1 MDQQNNPYDNNQ
13 TQNPYGQQDA
23 FNQNN
28 QTQNPYGQQD
38 VFNQYGQAQNPY
50 GQQDAFNQYGQ
61 AQNPYGQQDA
71 FNQYGQEQN
80 SYGQQ
85 DAYQQNQFVQQ
96 DAYNQ
101 QNMPYGQAAPMNT
114 GVYSTPGQSNVF
126 ADEQAS
132 KAATSSLVCGI
143 VGLFVAGII
152 LGIIAIAQGNK
163 AKQLGYQGG
172 KATAGIVLGI
182 IDIVLV
188 VLFLIVRLSMM

>member
-38 VFNQYGQAQNPY
+38 
-50 GQQDAFNQYGQ
+50 AFNQYGQ

-71 FNQYGQEQN
+71 FNQNGQTQN
-80 SYGQQ
+80 PYGQQ

-96 DAYNQ
+96 NAYNQ

-126 ADEQAS
+126 AGEQAS
-132 KAATSSLVCGI
+132 KTATSSLVCGI

-152 LGIIAIAQGNK
+152 LGIVAIAQGNK

-182 IDIVLV
+182 IDIVLL
-188 VLFLIVRLSMM
+188 VLLFIVRYSMM

>member
-38 VFNQYGQAQNPY
+38 
-50 GQQDAFNQYGQ
+50 AFNQYGQ
-61 AQNPYGQQDA
+61 TQNPD
-71 FNQYGQEQN
+71 
-80 SYGQQ
+80 GQQ

-96 DAYNQ
+96 DAYQQNQFAQQNAYNQ
-101 QNMPYGQAAPMNT
+101 QNMPYGQSAPMNT

-126 ADEQAS
+126 AGEQAS
-132 KAATSSLVCGI
+132 KTATSSLVCGI

-152 LGIIAIAQGNK
+152 LGIVAIAQGNK

-188 VLFLIVRLSMM
+188 VLLLIVRYSMM

>member
-38 VFNQYGQAQNPY
+38 
-50 GQQDAFNQYGQ
+50 AFNQYGQ

-71 FNQYGQEQN
+71 FNQNGQTQNPYG
-80 SYGQQ
+80 
-85 DAYQQNQFVQQ
+85 QQNQFVQQ
-96 DAYNQ
+96 NAYNQ

-126 ADEQAS
+126 AGEQAS
-132 KAATSSLVCGI
+132 KTATSSLVCGI
-143 VGLFVAGII
+143 IGLFVAGII
-152 LGIIAIAQGNK
+152 LGIVAIAQGNK

-182 IDIVLV
+182 IDIVLL
-188 VLFLIVRLSMM
+188 VLLLIVRYSMM

>member
-38 VFNQYGQAQNPY
+38 
-50 GQQDAFNQYGQ
+50 AFNQYGQ
-61 AQNPYGQQDA
+61 TQNP
-71 FNQYGQEQN
+71 
-80 SYGQQ
+80 YGQQ

-96 DAYNQ
+96 DAYQQNQFAQQNAYNQ

-126 ADEQAS
+126 AGEQAS
-132 KAATSSLVCGI
+132 KTATSSLVCGI

-152 LGIIAIAQGNK
+152 LGIVAIAQGNK

-182 IDIVLV
+182 IDIVLI
-188 VLFLIVRLSMM
+188 VLLLIVRYSMM

>member
-38 VFNQYGQAQNPY
+38 
-50 GQQDAFNQYGQ
+50 AFNQYGQ

-71 FNQYGQEQN
+71 FNQYGQTQN
-80 SYGQQ
+80 PYGQQ

-96 DAYNQ
+96 DAYQQNQFAQQNAYNQ

-126 ADEQAS
+126 AGEQAS
-132 KAATSSLVCGI
+132 KTATSSLVCGI

-152 LGIIAIAQGNK
+152 LGIVAIAQGNK

-182 IDIVLV
+182 IDIVLI
-188 VLFLIVRLSMM
+188 VLLLIVRYSMM

>member
-38 VFNQYGQAQNPY
+38 
-50 GQQDAFNQYGQ
+50 AFNQYGQ

-71 FNQYGQEQN
+71 FNQYGQTQN
-80 SYGQQ
+80 PYGQQ

-96 DAYNQ
+96 DAYQQNQFAQQNAYNQ

-126 ADEQAS
+126 AGEQAS
-132 KAATSSLVCGI
+132 KTATSSLVCGI

-152 LGIIAIAQGNK
+152 LGIVAIAQGNK

-188 VLFLIVRLSMM
+188 VLLLIVRYSMM

>member
-38 VFNQYGQAQNPY
+38 
-50 GQQDAFNQYGQ
+50 AFNQYGQ

-71 FNQYGQEQN
+71 FNQNGQTQNPYG
-80 SYGQQ
+80 
-85 DAYQQNQFVQQ
+85 QQNQFVQQ
-96 DAYNQ
+96 NAYNQ

-126 ADEQAS
+126 AGEQAS
-132 KAATSSLVCGI
+132 KTATSSLVCGI
-143 VGLFVAGII
+143 IGLFVAGII
-152 LGIIAIAQGNK
+152 LGIVAIAQGNK

-172 KATAGIVLGI
+172 KATAGIVLGL
-182 IDIVLV
+182 IDIVLL
-188 VLFLIVRLSMM
+188 VLLLIVRYSMM

>member
-13 TQNPYGQQDA
+13 T
-23 FNQNN
+23 
-28 QTQNPYGQQD
+28 
-38 VFNQYGQAQNPY
+38 QNPY

-71 FNQYGQEQN
+71 FNQNGQTQTPYG
-80 SYGQQ
+80 
-85 DAYQQNQFVQQ
+85 QQNQFVQQ
-96 DAYNQ
+96 NAYNQ

-126 ADEQAS
+126 AGEQAS
-132 KAATSSLVCGI
+132 KTATSSLVCGI
-143 VGLFVAGII
+143 IGLFVAGII
-152 LGIIAIAQGNK
+152 LGIVAIAQGNK

-182 IDIVLV
+182 IDIVLL
-188 VLFLIVRLSMM
+188 VLLLIVRYSMM

>member
-38 VFNQYGQAQNPY
+38 
-50 GQQDAFNQYGQ
+50 AFNQYGQ

-71 FNQYGQEQN
+71 FNQNGQTQNPYG
-80 SYGQQ
+80 
-85 DAYQQNQFVQQ
+85 QQNQFVQQ
-96 DAYNQ
+96 NAYNQ

-114 GVYSTPGQSNVF
+114 DVYSTPGQSNVF
-126 ADEQAS
+126 AGEQAS
-132 KAATSSLVCGI
+132 KTATSSLVCGI
-143 VGLFVAGII
+143 IGLFVAGII
-152 LGIIAIAQGNK
+152 LGIVAIAQGNK

-182 IDIVLV
+182 IDIVLL
-188 VLFLIVRLSMM
+188 VLLLIVRYSMM

>member
-1 MDQQNNPYDNNQ
+1 MDQQNNPYDNKQ
-13 TQNPYGQQDA
+13 TQNSYDQQDA
-23 FNQNN
+23 
-28 QTQNPYGQQD
+28 
-38 VFNQYGQAQNPY
+38 FNQYGQAQNPY

-71 FNQYGQEQN
+71 FNQYGQAQN
-80 SYGQQ
+80 PYGQQ

-96 DAYNQ
+96 DAYQQNQFAQQNAYNQ

-126 ADEQAS
+126 AGEQAS
-132 KAATSSLVCGI
+132 KTATSSLVCGI

-152 LGIIAIAQGNK
+152 LGIVAIAQGNK

>member
-23 FNQNN
+23 FNQYG
-28 QTQNPYGQQD
+28 QTQNP
-38 VFNQYGQAQNPY
+38 
-50 GQQDAFNQYGQ
+50 
-61 AQNPYGQQDA
+61 
-71 FNQYGQEQN
+71 
-80 SYGQQ
+80 YGQQ

-96 DAYNQ
+96 DAYQQNQFAQQNAYNQ

-126 ADEQAS
+126 AGEQAS
-132 KAATSSLVCGI
+132 KTATSSLVCGI

-152 LGIIAIAQGNK
+152 LGIVAIAQGNK

-188 VLFLIVRLSMM
+188 VLLFIVRYSMM

>member
-38 VFNQYGQAQNPY
+38 AFNQYGQAQTPY
-50 GQQDAFNQYGQ
+50 GQQDAFNQNGQ
-61 AQNPYGQQDA
+61 TQNPYG
-71 FNQYGQEQN
+71 
-80 SYGQQ
+80 
-85 DAYQQNQFVQQ
+85 QQNQFVQQ
-96 DAYNQ
+96 NAYNQ

-126 ADEQAS
+126 AGEQAS
-132 KAATSSLVCGI
+132 KTATSSLVCGI
-143 VGLFVAGII
+143 IGLFVAGII
-152 LGIIAIAQGNK
+152 LGIVAIAQGNK

-182 IDIVLV
+182 IDIVLL
-188 VLFLIVRLSMM
+188 VLLLIVRYSMM

>member
-1 MDQQNNPYDNNQ
+1 MDQQNNPYDNKQ
-13 TQNPYGQQDA
+13 TQNSYDQQDA
-23 FNQNN
+23 
-28 QTQNPYGQQD
+28 
-38 VFNQYGQAQNPY
+38 FNQYGQAQNPY

-71 FNQYGQEQN
+71 FNQYGQAQN
-80 SYGQQ
+80 PYGQQ

-96 DAYNQ
+96 DAYQQNQFAQQNAYNQ

-152 LGIIAIAQGNK
+152 LGIVAIAQGNK

>member
-38 VFNQYGQAQNPY
+38 
-50 GQQDAFNQYGQ
+50 
-61 AQNPYGQQDA
+61 
-71 FNQYGQEQN
+71 
-80 SYGQQ
+80 
-85 DAYQQNQFVQQ
+85 AYQQNQFVQQ
-96 DAYNQ
+96 DAYQQNQFAQQNAYNQ

-126 ADEQAS
+126 AGEQAS
-132 KAATSSLVCGI
+132 KTATSSLVCGI

-152 LGIIAIAQGNK
+152 LGIVAIAQGNK

-188 VLFLIVRLSMM
+188 VLLLIVRYSMM

>member
-13 TQNPYGQQDA
+13 TQNPYGQQDT

-38 VFNQYGQAQNPY
+38 TFNQYGQAQNPY

-61 AQNPYGQQDA
+61 TQNPYGQQ
-71 FNQYGQEQN
+71 G
-80 SYGQQ
+80 
-85 DAYQQNQFVQQ
+85 AYQQNQFVQQ
-96 DAYNQ
+96 DAYQQNQFAQQNAYNQ

-126 ADEQAS
+126 AGEQAS
-132 KAATSSLVCGI
+132 KTATSSLVCGI

-152 LGIIAIAQGNK
+152 LGIVAIAQGNK

-182 IDIVLV
+182 IDIVLI
-188 VLFLIVRLSMM
+188 VLLLIVRYSMM